1 MSFIVQTTVL
11 TNCLNHT
18 TMKRIIQL
26 SLIFG
31 LAIVAIIA
39 YASKK
44 SSQPQPES
52 KLIVVV
58 KALQNAPQPS
68 YVDSTTRVKVFDV
81 VEQMPQYPGGDE
93 KMFEFI
99 AQHLKYPDIAVE
111 SCVQGSVFIRF
122 IVFSNGKPGDYK
134 VLRSLDPAFDKEA
147 IRVLKLMPRWIPG
160 KQNGVNVNV
169 YFYLPIKFKLE

>member
-1 MSFIVQTTVL
+1 MSFIFQTTVL

-18 TMKRIIQL
+18 TMKRIIQVG
-26 SLIFG
+26 LIFA

-39 YASKK
+39 CASKN
-44 SSQPQPES
+44 SPQSQHES
-52 KLIVVV
+52 KPIVVLET
-58 KALQNAPQPS
+58 LQNAPQLS
-68 YVDSTTRVKVFDV
+68 NVDSSAQPKIFDV

-99 AQHLKYPDIAVE
+99 ARNLKYPTIAGE
-111 SCVQGSVFIRF
+111 SCVQGSVFVRF
-122 IVFSNGKPGDYK
+122 IVFSNGKLGDYK
-134 VLRSLDPAFDKEA
+134 ILRSLDPAFDKEA

-169 YFYLPIKFKLE
+169 YFNLPIKFKLE